1 MTACAGPLP
10 CARIP
15 LDVPGLTHTTELAA
29 GALRTCAIAAAG
41 VLCWGVDQSQP
52 VPVTLPT
59 AVHDLVAGAGVFCA
73 LTLPPAGQAY
83 CWGSGSPPAP
93 VDQGS
98 LRFTALAAGYIHQ
111 CGLTDQAHIYGWGD
125 NAAGELGTGDRTSSA
140 TPVAVAP
147 PS

>member
-1 MTACAGPLP
+1 M
-10 CARIP
+10 IP

-41 VLCWGVDQSQP
+41 VLGWGVDQSQP

-98 LRFTALAAGYIHQ
+98 LRFTALAAGYIH
-111 CGLTDQAHIYGWGD
+111 L
-125 NAAGELGTGDRTSSA
+125 AG
-140 TPVAVAP
+140 
-147 PS
+147 